1 MKLNREEIDNIVD
14 NISDDIANDLWNKID
29 TDWVSNVL
37 KDYTTCEY
45 DNEDLNEIVEELQI
59 TQKEMQDEIISEEK
73 ETLYQEIDSSIEHMN
88 LHLNSTDIGAILV
101 KLANDYLNLYV

>member
-14 NISDDIANDLWNKID
+14 NISDDIADDLWNEVNE
-29 TDWVSNVL
+29 DWVNNVL

-59 TQKEMQDEIISEEK
+59 AQKEMQDEVISEEK
-73 ETLYQEIDSSIEHMN
+73 ETLYQEIDNFIEN
-88 LHLNSTDIGAILV
+88 KDIHLNSTDIGAILV